1 MLDWNTNTIEVK
13 GSVKDVLEF
22 IKDNFN
28 TVINPLDERECGYVL
43 DFEKFLPTPRNEKGE
58 VIDDWYNWRYKNWGC
73 KWSPNFTQRIK
84 LRLDYKELDKESLI
98 LTNEKDKQLLFNME
112 NIDKLLGN
120 EEEFEFIELSC
131 SFETPWN
138 PPYGMI
144 LKWFDYYEE
153 KKKDIELTCSF
164 YESATLFTGYIKFNT
179 ITGELEEQYY
189 NNNPLNEVITF
200 LLDEGFET
208 IEYYLEEI
216 QEMLDKVY
224 DVRMSTRLYDK
235 IKEVLTNETIDNINK
250 SKLIAEVMESYQEG
264 LIETKKVN

>member
-1 MLDWNTNTIEVK
+1 MLNWCSNTIEVK

-28 TVINPLDERECGYVL
+28 TVINPLDERERGYVL

-58 VIDDWYNWRYKNWGC
+58 VIDNWYDWRYKNWGC

-84 LRLDYKELDKESLI
+84 LRLYYKELDRDLLI
-98 LTNEKDKQLLFNME
+98 LTNEKGYHELFNME
-112 NIDKLLGN
+112 NIDKLVN
-120 EEEFEFIELSC
+120 KEDFDFAELSC

-138 PPYGMI
+138 PPYNMI

-153 KKKDIELTCSF
+153 KKKYIELTCSF
-164 YESATLFTGYIKFNT
+164 YESATLFTGYIKFYT
-179 ITGELEEQYY
+179 TKGELEEQYY
-189 NNNPLNEVITF
+189 NRNPLNEVVTF

-216 QEMLDKVY
+216 QEMLDRVY